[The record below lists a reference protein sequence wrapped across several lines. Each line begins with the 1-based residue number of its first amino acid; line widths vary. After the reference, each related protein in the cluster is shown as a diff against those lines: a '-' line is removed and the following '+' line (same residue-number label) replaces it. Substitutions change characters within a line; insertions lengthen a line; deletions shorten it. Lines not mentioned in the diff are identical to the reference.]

1 MADFYLI
8 TVLIRQ
14 ATNSKEITRTVG
26 CSTKL
31 KTGVMS
37 RVFMLF
43 VLMSTSVGLYA
54 EVIRYQFDIPAGE
67 AGVTLNLLAQQSKT
81 PLLFPYDEVRHITTN
96 PVSGDFTLDE
106 AVSLLLM
113 DTGLQGM
120 VDERGVLIVSNG
132 ASGTDSIK
140 RTEQMAENKR
150 KSWFSRVLTLFAGA
164 AAVTAVAAQT
174 ADSGNSNAGSGA
186 TASELVLEEI
196 VLTAQKREQ
205 TLKDIPA
212 AVTAIPAA
220 DFDAILRGGVSIK
233 ALAARAPSL
242 NVNGNSGRFLPQFYI
257 RGLGNTDFDVNASQ
271 PVSLVLDE
279 VSIEST
285 TLRSIP
291 VFDVAQVE
299 ILNGPQ
305 GTLFGRNTN
314 AGIVKIDSVKPAYE
328 REGFLR
334 ASYGSR
340 NGRSVNFAV
349 GGGLSDKVAA
359 RLSVHYSGQDD
370 FITNT
375 VKGQDDNLGG
385 YDQYAGRLQLLFEPT
400 GSTTALL
407 RLQGSKIDSN
417 TPVFYANALT
427 PGVEGTRPGFDEEIV
442 TQDADNG
449 QELEHFGVSL
459 KIDHDFENFTLTSVT
474 SYDTLD
480 SFSKADVDG
489 GIQGGPEAIGTLGQQ
504 AFFSVATGDGIDEHY
519 QVSQELRVALDRE
532 KWFLQFGGYFFQEDF
547 RVRTEDFIFNTTSF
561 TEQKTTSFAAFG
573 QLEYW
578 LTDDFSVTGG
588 VRYTDD
594 DKRLETIDVL
604 FPATIKAD
612 DGYISWDVAA
622 NYDFNENVTG
632 FARVAQGSRGPVTLG
647 RFGFTSTADTE
658 TLTSYEVGLKTTLF
672 GGRARWNIN
681 GYLYDIDDQQITAV
695 GQTDN
700 TNRLLNIDST
710 RGYGF
715 ETDIEFAITSTLH
728 LRSNLSYN
736 NTEIR
741 DETLSESRCGST
753 PSCTALDPVRS
764 VDPGP
769 FGPVSNVFVDGNP
782 LPLAPEWIF
791 NVILDYTA
799 PIETGELYFNTDWNY
814 KSEANIFLYESV
826 EFVSESRWL
835 GGVRVGYRH
844 QKTGLDVAFVGRNI
858 TNEVTVFNGLAFLNL
873 AATVTDPSYFG
884 AEVSLDF

>member
-1 MADFYLI
+1 M
-8 TVLIRQ
+8 T
-14 ATNSKEITRTVG
+14 
-26 CSTKL
+26 
-31 KTGVMS
+31 
-37 RVFMLF
+37 RVFMLL
-43 VLMSTSVGLYA
+43 VLISTSVALYA

-81 PLLFPYDEVRHITTN
+81 PLLFPYDDVRHITTN
-96 PVSGDFTLDE
+96 AVTGDFTLDE
-106 AVSLLLM
+106 AIALLLM
-113 DTGLQGM
+113 DTGLHGV

-132 ASGTDSIK
+132 ASDTDNII
-140 RTEQMAENKR
+140 EDDPMAYNKR
-150 KSWFSRVLTLFAGA
+150 RSWFSRVLTLFAGA
-164 AAVTAVAAQT
+164 AVITTMAAQT
-174 ADSGNSNAGSGA
+174 ADNGSSNGGNEA

-212 AVTAIPAA
+212 TVTAIPAK
-220 DFDAILRGGVSIK
+220 DLDAILSGGVSIK

-242 NVNGNSGRFLPQFYI
+242 NVNGNSGRLLPQFYI
-257 RGLGNTDFDVNASQ
+257 RGLGNTDFDINASQ
-271 PVSLVLDE
+271 PVSLVIDD

-314 AGIVKIDSVKPAYE
+314 AGIVKIDSVKPTYE

-375 VKGQDDNLGG
+375 VKGQGDNLGG

-400 GSTTALL
+400 ASTTALL

-427 PGVEGTRPGFDEEIV
+427 PGVEGTRPGFNEEIV
-442 TQDADNG
+442 TQDAENG
-449 QELEHFGVSL
+449 QDLEHFGISL
-459 KIDHDFENFTLTSVT
+459 KIDHDFETFTLTSVT

-504 AFFSVATGDGIDEHY
+504 AFFSVATGDGFDEHH
-519 QVSQELRVALDRE
+519 QVSQELRFALDRE
-532 KWFLQFGGYFFQEDF
+532 NWFLQFGGYFFQEDF
-547 RVRTEDFIFNTTSF
+547 RVRTEDFVFNTTTF
-561 TEQKTTSFAAFG
+561 TEQKTTSYAAFG

-578 LTDDFSVTGG
+578 LTNDFSVTGG
-588 VRYTDD
+588 VRFTDD
-594 DKRLETIDVL
+594 DKRLDTIDVQ

-612 DGYISWDVAA
+612 DSYISWDVAA

-658 TLTSYEVGLKTTLF
+658 TLTSYEVGVKTTLL

-700 TNRLLNIDST
+700 TNRLINIDNT

-715 ETDIEFAITSTLH
+715 ETDLELAITSTLH

-753 PSCTALDPVRS
+753 PACTALDPVRS
-764 VDPGP
+764 IDPGP
-769 FGPVSNVFVDGNP
+769 FGPVTNVFVDGNP
-782 LPLAPEWIF
+782 LPLAPKWIF

-799 PIETGELYFNTDWNY
+799 PIESGELYFNTDWNY
-814 KSEANIFLYESV
+814 KSKANIFLYESV

-835 GGVRVGYRH
+835 GGVRAGYRH
-844 QKTGLDVAFVGRNI
+844 ANTGLDVAFVGRNI
-858 TNEVTVFNGLAFLNL
+858 TDEVTVFNGLAFLNL

-884 AEVSLDF
+884 AEISLDF